1 VAKTGRVPVYST
13 GAPGARRRLSR
24 FSLLLAAVV
33 FAVALV
39 LPRIPF
45 FETLE
50 LNTQDLR
57 LRTRGERPVHPDVA
71 VIEIEAQ
78 TIAGYRNAWPF
89 PRDQYALILA
99 ALDAWGAKAVGV
111 DLWFSGRDRYDDA
124 NDTTLA
130 AVTAQAPSVIHA
142 LYLPLAL
149 PARGAAADGG
159 APAPD
164 PLLDRLFVPA
174 PRGARLM
181 TSVSGQ
187 IEMPTVL
194 LDEVRSLGHIALA
207 WGADNVCR
215 YAPLLVDHRGR
226 LVPSLSLLMACRYLG
241 ADWRAARLEPGGPF
255 AQSHLDIPAPGRDL
269 HVPVDGYGRALINFP
284 GDQRAF
290 PRRYRFLDVI
300 QSARDWVGGQGI
312 PAGRPQPEE
321 FRGKVI
327 LICNTAENLLTA
339 DVGPTPF
346 SDNFPLAFA
355 HASVVNSI
363 LRGDYQKAAPAGYR
377 VILLAL
383 LAAGL
388 GLVMPALAPAMLA
401 LVALGVM
408 VALAAAAWGIL
419 FFAGVQAPLVTPLFV
434 VAAMTIGVLLR
445 GYVVKERERRAVE
458 QELAVARR
466 VQQDLLPKAPLTA
479 GDLQVAG
486 ANLPCFAVGG
496 DYFDYFPLADG
507 RVGVT
512 IGDVSGK
519 GVPAAL
525 LMSKLQAILRG
536 ESSRTAT
543 VAAVVEGANRQLMDS
558 MEGSRKFVTLFYAAL
573 DPATRTL
580 RYTNAGH
587 NPPML
592 LRADG
597 RLELLETGGL
607 LVGIFAQ
614 ATYEEGTAEL
624 GPGDAL
630 VLFTDGVTEA
640 EDRRKAQ
647 YGEER
652 LEALIRSA
660 RAGAAREIGDRIC
673 QEVLRFSRGTHQA
686 DDITVVVIKVEEGA
700 GVATAAAPGAAAPA
714 GPGGAA

>member
-24 FSLLLAAVV
+24 FSLLLAVAV

-50 LNTQDLR
+50 FNTQDLR
-57 LRTRGERPVHPDVA
+57 LRTRGERPVHPDVV

-78 TIAGYRNAWPF
+78 TLEGYRNAWPF
-89 PRDQYALILA
+89 PRDQYALILN
-99 ALDAWGAKAVGV
+99 ALDEWGAKAVGV
-111 DLWFSGRDRYDDA
+111 DLWFSGRDRYSDA

-130 AVTAQAPSVIHA
+130 VVTAQAPSVIHA

-149 PARGAAADGG
+149 PARGAPAG
-159 APAPD
+159 AGEPVAED
-164 PLLDRLFVPA
+164 SLLSRLFA
-174 PRGARLM
+174 PLPPGARLM

-187 IEMPTVL
+187 IELPVVL

-215 YAPLLVDHRGR
+215 YAPLLVNHQGHM
-226 LVPSLSLLMACRYLG
+226 VPSLSLLMACRYLG
-241 ADWRAARLEPGGPF
+241 ADWRAARLRPGGPF
-255 AQSHLDIPAPGRDL
+255 TRSHVDIPASGRAI

-300 QSARDWVGGQGI
+300 QSARDWIGGQPI
-312 PAGRPQPEE
+312 PAARPQPED
-321 FRGKVI
+321 FRGKAI

-363 LRGDYQKAAPAGYR
+363 LRGDYQKATPPGYQA
-377 VILLAL
+377 VLLAL
-383 LAAGL
+383 LAVGL
-388 GLVMPALAPAMLA
+388 GLVMPALAPAGLA
-401 LVALGVM
+401 LVALAGI
-408 VALAAAAWGIL
+408 ALLAAAAWAIL
-419 FFAGVQAPLVTPLFV
+419 VFGGVQVPLVPPLFV
-434 VAAMTIGVLLR
+434 VVTMTIGVLLR

-466 VQQDLLPKAPLTA
+466 VQQDLLPKGPLTA

-496 DYFDYFPLADG
+496 DYFDYFPLGDG
-507 RVGVT
+507 RIGLA

-536 ESSRTAT
+536 EASRAT
-543 VAAVVEGANRQLMDS
+543 SVAAVAEGANRQLMDS
-558 MEGSRKFVTLFYAAL
+558 MEGAKKFVTLFYAVL
-573 DPATRTL
+573 DPETRTL

-607 LVGIFAQ
+607 LVGIFAHAQ
-614 ATYEEGTAEL
+614 YEVGVVEL

-652 LEALIRSA
+652 LEALIRA
-660 RAGAAREIGDRIC
+660 VRGEPAREIGDRIC
-673 QEVLRFSRGTHQA
+673 QEVLKFSKGTHQA
-686 DDITVVVIKVEEGA
+686 DDITVVVAKVEEGA
-700 GVATAAAPGAAAPA
+700 APA
-714 GPGGAA
+714 AGPAAGGDA